1 MSNGYFKENY
11 NFPRFQRG
19 SNIFQGGGVSKIFQG
34 GGGPNANFYKT
45 HITCDF
51 PGGVRTPYPPVDPLV
66 FIFAVYKIKFLAT
79 SPYYKH
85 LIKKQFFVNNLNMI
99 ICLFFFSAKNG
110 FLPSC
115 TIITWN
121 STRENQSS
129 GVCKQQRCR
138 PACTSA
144 VWSAHLLVAYWK
156 VAPSKISQILLVFVA
171 E

>member
-1 MSNGYFKENY
+1 MVISKKTI
-11 NFPRFQRG
+11 
-19 SNIFQGGGVSKIFQG
+19 IFQGFRGGPTFSRGGGGCPRFSR